1 MENNSTRT
9 MDAQVVLAACERYI
23 DKLNKKLMALQEP
36 LIEEAMKPRWFG
48 LVAGRTREEAKAY
61 LGHERW
67 NRYNM
72 ARLQF
77 DWATRH
83 VLALRKL
90 CLAPGVDNHVTITA
104 EDADILTEYFV

>member
-1 MENNSTRT
+1 MEKNSTRT
-9 MDAQVVLAACERYI
+9 MDAQVVLAACERYV

-36 LIEEAMKPRWFG
+36 LIEKAMRPRLLG
-48 LVAGRTREEAKAY
+48 LVAGRTREEAKQY
-61 LGHERW
+61 LGHGHW

-77 DWATRH
+77 DWATQH

-90 CLAPGVDNHVTITA
+90 CLAPGVNNHVTITA
-104 EDADILTEYFV
+104 EDAEVLSEYFQ